1 MKLTIGVFILLFIL
15 SYPVQ
20 GTAGTIYL
28 NDGRIIE
35 TDNVVEEDG
44 WVKGRINGI
53 TIHFALEDIDRIE
66 GIQIK
71 RATHTPQSK
80 PGGSSQKHAPTGKHS
95 LIKSCYELGYRY
107 GMCAAKRHQN
117 MQCER
122 KNDIVIPK
130 RCRGKSET
138 EKGMVVGI
146 SEVSAAPK
154 TYSGPP
160 VPSISINL
168 ASTPIETLQQY
179 LNGKSK
185 QEVTELVG
193 KPHSVKYY
201 AGHELWIYGD
211 SASASDKAVAFEG
224 ENVKA
229 VVLY

>member
-1 MKLTIGVFILLFIL
+1 MKLTIGAFILLCLL

-20 GTAGTIYL
+20 GIAGTIYL

-35 TDNVVEEDG
+35 TENIVEENG
-44 WVKGRINGI
+44 WVIGRINGI

-66 GIQIK
+66 GLQIK
-71 RATHTPQSK
+71 QARHTPQSK
-80 PGGSSQKHAPTGKHS
+80 PGSPSPKHAATGKHS
-95 LIKSCYELGYRY
+95 LMKSCYDLGYRY
-107 GMCAAKRHQN
+107 GRCAAKRHQN
-117 MQCER
+117 IQCER

-146 SEVSAAPK
+146 AEISAAPRMS
-154 TYSGPP
+154 SGPA
-160 VPSISINL
+160 VPSVAINL
-168 ASTPIETLQQY
+168 ESTSIETLQKY
-179 LNGKSK
+179 LSGKSK

-193 KPHSVKYY
+193 KPHSVKSY
-201 AGHELWIYGD
+201 AGHELWIYE
-211 SASASDKAVAFEG
+211 ASAPSSDKAVAFEG